1 MIDDSDHSDAPP
13 AGLSGSLR
21 SPVRPAAR
29 VEALTPPHG
38 TLRPSVSPP
47 DPAPPAPSPED
58 PEQALIALRLKVEA
72 LVDEYA
78 QGEINRVQFNALYQR
93 YSEQRAIIDKLMQRN
108 PASEAWRQ
116 VLGGRGQT
124 GFLRARLEAQ
134 PISYGVYA
142 RGQPAALLT
151 GGLQNLEA
159 VFPAD
164 AVLRAVW
171 AMSHRPAIGLGRKL
185 LRNDEWLVMAVGS
198 AAATMVIF
206 SLEPSKTQAQLLRDL
221 HVDFERA
228 NQLALSRGSL
238 AADRLVFPQRALFE
252 QEMV

>member
-1 MIDDSDHSDAPP
+1 MPDDSDPNFAAP
-13 AGLSGSLR
+13 AGLPGSLR

-29 VEALTPPHG
+29 VEALTPPGG
-38 TLRPSVSPP
+38 TPRPPGAQPAPAPP
-47 DPAPPAPSPED
+47 DPAPDD

-78 QGEINRVQFNALYQR
+78 HGELNRVQFNALYQR
-93 YSEQRAIIDKLMQRN
+93 YSEQRAIIEKLMERN

-116 VLGGRGQT
+116 VLGSRGQT

-142 RGQPAALLT
+142 RGQSAALLS
-151 GGLQNLEA
+151 GGPQSLEA
-159 VFPAD
+159 TFPAE
-164 AVLRAVW
+164 AVLRAIW
-171 AMSHRPAIGLGRKL
+171 AMAHRPAIGLGRKP

-198 AAATMVIF
+198 TAATMVIF

-228 NQLALSRGSL
+228 NQLALSRGWL